1 MIKDLKRQ
9 EAETL
14 EDYLWRL
21 GTLKIDKEIEN
32 TWSEL
37 AGMMNEAFSL
47 HYDESVYRKKY
58 KKLQKAFETVED
70 EQDDSF
76 SEMTQQSI
84 AEMNRQRVRI
94 RDERAAYSRQLMLD
108 ARFDSLLDELKNEI
122 CKVKPVQIK
131 PVTKN
136 NHEPQAIYALL
147 SDVHYGMCFDG
158 FYGRYNPE
166 IAKQRVMNYA
176 AEIIDIGERN
186 GIDHC
191 YVSLMGD
198 LISGSIH
205 STIKTENRDHVIAQI
220 IGVSELIATFLYEL
234 CKHFACVH
242 VNNVSGNHSRLEQ
255 NPKHALRAER
265 LDALIPWYCKAKL
278 ECVSNIEFQSN
289 SYDST
294 LATFDI
300 LGKTYVSV
308 HGDLDDDMKQSSV
321 RLSEMLGKQIDYML
335 LGHTHVAGCRFEKVG
350 YIKNGAVLSGGDDYT
365 VKKRLFGPAYQVCL
379 ICSQNGVDA
388 MFPIRLV

>member
-37 AGMMNEAFSL
+37 ADMMNEAFSL

-122 CKVKPVQIK
+122 YKVEPIQIK

-136 NHEPQAIYALL
+136 NHESQAIYALL

-234 CKHFACVH
+234 CKHFVCVH

-265 LDALIPWYCKAKL
+265 LDALIPWYCQAKL

>member
-122 CKVKPVQIK
+122 CKVKPIQIK

-158 FYGRYNPE
+158 FYGQYNPE

-220 IGVSELIATFLYEL
+220 IGVSELIATFLHEL
-234 CKHFACVH
+234 CKHFTCVH

-265 LDALIPWYCKAKL
+265 LDALIPWYCQAKL
-278 ECVSNIEFQSN
+278 ECISNIEFQSN